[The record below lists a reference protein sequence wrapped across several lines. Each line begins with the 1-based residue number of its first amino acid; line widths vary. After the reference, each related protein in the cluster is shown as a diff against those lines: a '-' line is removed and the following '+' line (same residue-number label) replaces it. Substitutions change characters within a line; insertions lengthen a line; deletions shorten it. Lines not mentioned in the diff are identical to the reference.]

1 MKITKTK
8 FWLAALV
15 IVGLTFWF
23 GHFYTGRQKPVE
35 KKLVPVEVETVTTS
49 SIEQIIELTGWIKA
63 SQVVDIA
70 SKVTG
75 RLESLAVVSD
85 DGRTVPVE
93 EGLAVK
99 KGQLIAVI
107 DHDVYLAQL
116 AAAKAAFEASKVQL
130 ADALREK
137 ERMMKLFESGSSTA
151 QARDKAVTTAEVAE
165 ASLNTAKANLELA
178 MVNLRESEIVSPIDG
193 VITAKYIDQ
202 GNMINMGGKIVR
214 VADVE
219 AVKIVGS
226 VSERDAGLVAAG
238 TPAIITVDALAGQR
252 FETKVYSVYPALDE
266 LTHTIQIEI
275 RLDNEQMILKPGMFA
290 NISLITS
297 RKENAVVIPRDV
309 ILGGKV
315 DKPYVYV
322 VENNSDELKANK
334 RFVEIGIIQA
344 DRYEIQ
350 KGLEPDE
357 TIVVNGM
364 EYLADGIDVEV
375 VRMED
380 IK

>member
-8 FWLAALV
+8 FWLTALI

-35 KKLVPVEVETVTTS
+35 KKLVPVEVETVATS

-85 DGRTVPVE
+85 DGKTVPVE

-99 KGQLIAVI
+99 KGQLLAVI

-137 ERMMKLFESGSSTA
+137 ERMMKLYESGSSTA

-165 ASLNTAKANLELA
+165 TSLNTAKANLELA

-252 FETKVYSVYPALDE
+252 FETKIYSVYPALDE

-322 VENNSDELKANK
+322 VEKNSDRLKANK
-334 RFVEIGIIQA
+334 RFVEIGITQA
-344 DRYEIQ
+344 DRYEVQ
-350 KGLEPDE
+350 KGLEPGE

-375 VRMED
+375 VRMGD

>member
-8 FWLAALV
+8 FWLAALI

-23 GHFYTGRQKPVE
+23 GHFYTARQKPVE

-70 SKVTG
+70 SKVNG

-116 AAAKAAFEASKVQL
+116 AAAKASYEASKVQL

-137 ERMMKLFESGSSTA
+137 ERMMKLFESGSTTA

-193 VITAKYIDQ
+193 VITGKYIDQ

-219 AVKIVGS
+219 AVKIIGS
-226 VSERDAGLVAAG
+226 VSEKEAGLIAAG
-238 TPAIITVDALAGQR
+238 TPAIITVDALPGQR

-275 RLDNEQMILKPGMFA
+275 RLDNEQMKLKPGMFA
-290 NISLITS
+290 SISLVTS
-297 RKENAVVIPRDV
+297 RKENTVVIPRDV

-322 VENNSDELKANK
+322 VEKNSDQLKANK
-334 RFVEIGIIQA
+334 RFVEIGITQA

-350 KGLEPDE
+350 KGLETGE

-364 EYLADGIDVEV
+364 EYLADGIGVEV
-375 VRMED
+375 VRLGD

>member
-1 MKITKTK
+1 MKITKVK
-8 FWLAALV
+8 FWLAAL
-15 IVGLTFWF
+15 IIIGLTFWF
-23 GHFYTGRQKPVE
+23 GYFYTARQKPVE

-99 KGQLIAVI
+99 KGQLLAVI

-116 AAAKAAFEASKVQL
+116 AAARAAFEASKVQL

-151 QARDKAVTTAEVAE
+151 QARDKAVTTAEIAE

-193 VITAKYIDQ
+193 VITEKYIDQ

-214 VADVE
+214 VADVA
-219 AVKIVGS
+219 AVKIIGS
-226 VSERDAGLVAAG
+226 VSEKEAGSIVAG
-238 TPAIITVDALAGQR
+238 TPAIITVDALTGQR

-275 RLDNEQMILKPGMFA
+275 RLDNEQMKLKPGMFA
-290 NISLITS
+290 SISLVTS
-297 RKENAVVIPRDV
+297 RKENTVVIPRDV

-322 VENNSDELKANK
+322 VGKNSDQLKANK
-334 RFVEIGIIQA
+334 RFVEIGITQA
-344 DRYEIQ
+344 DRYEVQ
-350 KGLEPDE
+350 KGLEPGE

-364 EYLADGIDVEV
+364 EYLADKIDIEV
-375 VRMED
+375 VHLGD

>member
-8 FWLAALV
+8 FWLAALI

-99 KGQLIAVI
+99 KGQLLAVI

-116 AAAKAAFEASKVQL
+116 AAARAAFEASKVQL

-137 ERMMKLFESGSSTA
+137 ERMMKLFESGSTTA

-193 VITAKYIDQ
+193 VITEKYIDQ

-214 VADVE
+214 VADVRTM
-219 AVKIVGS
+219 KIIGS
-226 VSERDAGLVAAG
+226 VSEKEAGSIVAR
-238 TPAIITVDALAGQR
+238 TPAIITVDALTGQR

-275 RLDNEQMILKPGMFA
+275 RLDNEQMKLKPGMFA
-290 NISLITS
+290 SISLVTS
-297 RKENAVVIPRDV
+297 RKENTVVIPRDV

-322 VENNSDELKANK
+322 VGKNSDQLKANK
-334 RFVEIGIIQA
+334 RFVEIGITQA
-344 DRYEIQ
+344 DRYEVQ
-350 KGLEPDE
+350 KGLEP
-357 TIVVNGM
+357 G
-364 EYLADGIDVEV
+364 EV
-375 VRMED
+375 VHLGD